1 MRHISMI
8 SLQVD
13 PANPGKLTLTATV
26 SLYLDR
32 CFVEA
37 LSDEV
42 SAAIRRQAV
51 RDIRKN
57 PAVIK
62 AISRAAQQLLLEKL
76 GVKEEHGQEETL
88 HG

>member
-1 MRHISMI
+1 MI
-8 SLQVD
+8 SIMTD
-13 PANPGKLTLTATV
+13 PKDPTKLVLSANV
-26 SLYLDR
+26 VMYLDR
-32 CFVEA
+32 VLLEA
-37 LSDEV
+37 LSAEV
-42 SAAIRRQAV
+42 DSAIRRQAV